1 MKTRKEMNHNDLI
14 SEVFK
19 HITLF
24 KPEVKLIKKC
34 IESLLEKEYIE
45 RSYNKQNT
53 YTYVA

>member
-1 MKTRKEMNHNDLI
+1 MNHNDLI

-45 RSYNKQNT
+45 RSFNKQNT